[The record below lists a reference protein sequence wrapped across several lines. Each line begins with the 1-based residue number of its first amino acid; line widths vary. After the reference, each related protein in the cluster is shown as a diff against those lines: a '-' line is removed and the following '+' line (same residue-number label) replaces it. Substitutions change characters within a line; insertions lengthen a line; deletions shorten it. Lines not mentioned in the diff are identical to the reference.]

1 MTNEQLKNSS
11 REWIRANH
19 ERLSKLTQGLVRI
32 PSISGN
38 ELKVQEF
45 IHKVLTDMKLKPEM
59 IYPDLDILRKD
70 GDYFE
75 TTSFSKVGYEQR
87 PNVAATLNGSGTGR
101 SICLTGHVD
110 VVSPEPLEDWTRD
123 PWGGEIEDDL
133 LYGRG

>member
-1 MTNEQLKNSS
+1 MTHEQLKNSA
-11 REWIRANH
+11 REWIRANR
-19 ERLSKLTQGLVRI
+19 EPLVKLTQGLVKV
-32 PSISGN
+32 PSISGDEFN
-38 ELKVQEF
+38 VQEF
-45 IHKVLTDMKLKPEM
+45 IHKVLTDMKLTPEM

-70 GDYFE
+70 VDYFE
-75 TTSFSKVGYEQR
+75 TTSFTKVGYEHR
-87 PNVAATLNGSGTGR
+87 PNVITTLNGSGTGR